1 MGKMLKKWDPDR
13 HCYDPYECPD
23 DWKVCGLA
31 FDMDA
36 QINCACCGKQIS
48 YEDGYTSREIYDS
61 SGMFGMCICP
71 DCNEAQWG
79 REKERRKKTE

>member
-23 DWKVCGLA
+23 DWRVSFYCV
-31 FDMDA
+31 DMDE
-36 QINCACCGKQIS
+36 IVNCACCGKQIC
-48 YEDGYTSREIYDS
+48 YGDGYTSREIYDQ

-71 DCNEAQWG
+71 DCNEAQWE
-79 REKERRKKTE
+79 REKERRKN